1 MNNPLTRQLLPHAIA
16 ILVMLVICLAYF
28 YPTLEGKVLQQSD
41 IINWTGMAKE
51 IKDYRAATGE
61 NTLWTNSMF
70 GGMPAYQIDMP
81 SSSNW
86 VNKLRVLLID
96 GLMPRTP
103 ALIFL
108 AMLSAYILTIVLG
121 ANSLIGIIVAIA
133 FGLSTYN
140 LLILEAGH
148 VTKMMSMSTMPAVI
162 AGVIMAYRRNFLG
175 GIALTGFAMACN
187 IASNH
192 YQITYYLLL
201 CLGIYGIAELV
212 RAIRQQTLP
221 HFIKVSV
228 ALALVMGLAVA
239 TDFTR
244 IITTYEYGKETTR
257 GGSALGSDS
266 QSGEKGLGRDYAFSW
281 SYGVAETFNLLVPR
295 FMGGGSSEPISKDSK
310 IYELIQQDNGP
321 MYWGPQPFTGGPT
334 YIGAI
339 ICFLFVLG
347 LLVVRNELK
356 WWLLA
361 ATMLSI
367 MLAWGKNFPMLNNI
381 LFDILPGYNKFRTV
395 SMILVIAQLTIPL
408 LAGLALYEI
417 VRQLAAA
424 QSAEKDQKGV
434 LASTQQA
441 LVRSLLQ
448 ATAVVGGLLLVF
460 AILGTGL
467 FEFTGGGDEQFKQ
480 YGEEAYNRLLDA
492 LIVDRQ
498 SLFRADSFRSLLFVL
513 GAAALL
519 WALIKQKLQQTWL
532 LAGLAFLV
540 LIDLWTVDQ
549 RYLAADSFV
558 SRRNSEDAFVPTAAD
573 QQILQDKDPNFRVFN
588 TTRSPFNDAITS
600 YHHKSVGG
608 YHGAKLS
615 RYQDLIENHLT
626 QNNMAVFNMLNT
638 KYIITGN
645 NQSNVAQRNP
655 NALGNAW
662 FVDSIKVVL
671 DAKAENAALK
681 QFNPRTT
688 AIVDQQYQAKLG
700 GLTNIQNDSTAS
712 IKLTSY
718 KPNLLVYESNN
729 DKESLAVFSEI
740 YYNDH
745 KGWEASIDG
754 KPTEHL
760 RANYVL
766 RAMKIPAGKHQIQF
780 KFAPNS
786 YAMGEKIS
794 LFSSILMLLLMVAG
808 VALPFLRKEQTA

>member
-1 MNNPLTRQLLPHAIA
+1 MNNPLTRQLLPHVVA

-51 IKDYRAATGE
+51 VKDYRSATGE

-70 GGMPAYQIDMP
+70 GGMPTYQIDMP

-221 HFIKVSV
+221 HFIKVSA

-244 IITTYEYGKETTR
+244 IITTYEYSKETTR

-295 FMGGGSSEPISKDSK
+295 FMGGGSSEPISKDSQ
-310 IYELIQQDNGP
+310 IYELIQQDKGP
-321 MYWGPQPFTGGPT
+321 MYWGSQPFTGGPT

-424 QSAEKDQKGV
+424 QSAGKDPKGV

-460 AILGTGL
+460 AVLGTSL

-492 LIVDRQ
+492 LIADRQ
-498 SLFRADSFRSLLFVL
+498 SLFRSDSFRSLLFVL

-558 SRRNSEDAFVPTAAD
+558 SQRNSEDAFVPTTAD

-600 YHHKSVGG
+600 YHHKSIGG

-615 RYQDLIENHLT
+615 RYQDLIENHLS

-645 NQSNVAQRNP
+645 NQTNTVQRNP

-662 FVDSIKVVL
+662 FVDSIKVVP

-688 AIVDQQYQAKLG
+688 AIVDQQYQTKLG

-729 DKESLAVFSEI
+729 DKEALAIFSEI

-754 KPTEHL
+754 KAAEHL

-808 VALPFLRKEQTA
+808 VALPFLRKKQPA